1 MKGSR
6 LVTDFE
12 CSINA
17 VRAVASFLR
26 GEDHGG
32 MSTGPSSSLLAAIAS
47 KPPEGLR
54 AKAFEL
60 ACLAESIP
68 AAKVPEISVDT
79 IDRWV
84 VSEYEHQDAAWPAV
98 VIGCA
103 GGSAFFLA
111 TALGV
116 PFLPKRSSTPPASA
130 SPRSF
135 GRRAPNTPPGSRRSR

>member
-54 AKAFEL
+54 
-60 ACLAESIP
+60 S
-68 AAKVPEISVDT
+68 AAPDGFSPVDL
-79 IDRWV
+79 RWPPD
-84 VSEYEHQDAAWPAV
+84 S
-98 VIGCA
+98 
-103 GGSAFFLA
+103 
-111 TALGV
+111 
-116 PFLPKRSSTPPASA
+116 RS
-130 SPRSF
+130 
-135 GRRAPNTPPGSRRSR
+135 RRATRR

>member
-60 ACLAESIP
+60 AGLAESIP
-68 AAKVPEISVDT
+68 AAKAPEISADA

-84 VSEYEHQDAAWPAV
+84 VSEYQHHDAAWPAV

-103 GGSAFFLA
+103 GGPAFFLA
-111 TALGV
+111 AALGV
-116 PFLPKRSSTPPASA
+116 SFLPQTTLVSVRDGQTHPVT
-130 SPRSF
+130 F
-135 GRRAPNTPPGSRRSR
+135 DG